1 MQKNERVKWGGAICA
16 VCFSFF
22 LSPVLASADGDGDQ
36 VTLEQYS
43 KLRDKERLLNEQ
55 IKYQALKNKQK
66 NNQNRPPMMGYP
78 PYGMAPQAPVKKK
91 LKYSIYSIRG
101 VGGRLTA
108 LIIDNQGHIFYSH
121 RGDHLPGGYLVRRI
135 VPQSVEISKGR
146 NIYPLGFTLSGYDG
160 HEGSD
165 RPASSFSPT
174 QFTPPPAPR

>member
-1 MQKNERVKWGGAICA
+1 MQKNETLKFGVAICA
-16 VCFSFF
+16 ISLCFS
-22 LSPVLASADGDGDQ
+22 LSPVLASAEGDGDQ

-66 NNQNRPPMMGYP
+66 DNQNRPPMTGYP
-78 PYGMAPQAPVKKK
+78 PYGMTPQAPVKKK

-135 VPQSVEISKGR
+135 VPQAVEISKGE
-146 NIYPLGFTLSGYDG
+146 NIYPLGFKLSGYG
-160 HEGSD
+160 QQGKIGPS
-165 RPASSFSPT
+165 SSFPSP
-174 QFTPPPAPR
+174 QFAPPMAPR